1 MRQVITKIENVHFGP
16 FSPKTAIT
24 KSHHYR
30 YNTYILSELY
40 FKAGF
45 YTYLQQFYA
54 KRETNVLHI
63 VNFKIFSL
71 T

>member
-1 MRQVITKIENVHFGP
+1 MRQVITKTEKYIFDHLA
-16 FSPKTAIT
+16 PKTAIT
-24 KSHHYR
+24 KIHYYR
-30 YNTYILSELY
+30 DKTYILSELY

-45 YTYLQQFYA
+45 YTYLQLFYA